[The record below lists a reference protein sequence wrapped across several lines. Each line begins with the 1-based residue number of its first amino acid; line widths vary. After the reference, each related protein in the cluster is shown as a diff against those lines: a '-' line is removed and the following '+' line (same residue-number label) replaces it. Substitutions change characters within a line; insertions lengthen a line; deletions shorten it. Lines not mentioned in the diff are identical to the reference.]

1 MLLFCNAFL
10 HISEPSIYCS
20 NQTASRSKGTLAF
33 YSSQNEIYIY
43 IHILSICSICYLSL
57 FSTIGQSV
65 FIIIFLILYFL
76 NNLLSKHSLKAKW
89 NNFECCHSSNKGKL
103 TTVVLWLC
111 LICCLGLRPT
121 FSNAWLQ
128 CRYFIIAHRQGCR
141 LNGFIGSDRFNVIA
155 SILWRSSSTSSTE
168 YNSSKGGTY
177 HPLMC
182 LKSLNRVKA
191 IWVVNVYFPIAR

>member
-33 YSSQNEIYIY
+33 YSSQNEINIY
-43 IHILSICSICYLSL
+43 THFVDLFYML
-57 FSTIGQSV
+57 FSIVLNHRTKC
-65 FIIIFLILYFL
+65 FYYNFLILYFL

-89 NNFECCHSSNKGKL
+89 NNFECCHSSNKSKL

>member
-43 IHILSICSICYLSL
+43 THFVDLFYML
-57 FSTIGQSV
+57 FSIVLNHRTKCFYYNFFS
-65 FIIIFLILYFL
+65 LYFL
-76 NNLLSKHSLKAKW
+76 NNFLSKHSLKAKW

-168 YNSSKGGTY
+168 YNSSKGEHIT
-177 HPLMC
+177 L
-182 LKSLNRVKA
+182 L
-191 IWVVNVYFPIAR
+191 

>member
-1 MLLFCNAFL
+1 MLFFTSPNHRFIVLIRQRADQREHWLFIL
-10 HISEPSIYCS
+10 HRMRY
-20 NQTASRSKGTLAF
+20 T
-33 YSSQNEIYIY
+33 Y
-43 IHILSICSICYLSL
+43 IHILSICSICYLAL

-89 NNFECCHSSNKGKL
+89 NNFECCHSSNKSKL

-128 CRYFIIAHRQGCR
+128 CRYFIIVHRQGCR

>member
-43 IHILSICSICYLSL
+43 THFVDLFYML
-57 FSTIGQSV
+57 FSIVLIHRTKCFYYI
-65 FIIIFLILYFL
+65 FFLILYFL

-89 NNFECCHSSNKGKL
+89 NNFECCHSSNKSKL

-168 YNSSKGGTY
+168 YNSSKGGKY

-182 LKSLNRVKA
+182 LKSLNRVQA